1 MIKKEWQAILKNK
14 FFIVIIVALA
24 TIPALYN
31 LIFLSSMWDPY
42 GKISDLPVAVVNE
55 DKSATVNGK
64 TVNLG
69 DDLVDELGKS
79 HDLDY
84 HFVSNK
90 TAQKGLKD
98 DKYYMQITIPSD
110 FSKNAG
116 SLVSNDPMNAVIHYQ
131 TSVGHNFIASKMSD
145 SAMEKLKEK
154 VSENI
159 TKTYTKTIFE
169 NLTTLSDGVTKAAD
183 GSAQL
188 VNGSGEL
195 KSGADQI
202 AINLDKL
209 SSSSLTFKDGAE
221 TLNVGLGKYTAGVS
235 TLATGANDL
244 SQAVTNYTN
253 GATQIA
259 NGNSQLNASTE
270 QLSAGISELSTKTQE
285 VDELVAG
292 SAKLS
297 QGLSQLSDGLTLKNA
312 SDIESLEGGL
322 ELLNQKIQDYK
333 TAVSKTSIPPEIAL
347 DFANIAASLQTMS
360 NGAKAEQEE
369 KMTKLVATDA
379 YQKAT
384 DEEKAT
390 LASLTVPNAVSNIQN
405 IESSLADLQ
414 LQLTIMQNKN
424 VAIVSQLAD
433 SSRGLLPTAKGAL
446 AQLVTGFATAK
457 GSVDSI
463 FVPGAQQISTGTA
476 QLKNELTTGATKLTA
491 GVSQFST
498 ATAKLNTGAQNLV
511 SNNAQLT
518 AGAAKLAT
526 GANQLNQNS
535 GQLIDGSGQL
545 ANGAGQISN
554 GSTQLATGANTLTT
568 GIGTLQNGA
577 TTLASGLG
585 EAKTKLAEN
594 QTNQSNAEKIA
605 KPLKITHS
613 DKDNSP
619 KNGVGMAPYMMSVAL
634 FVGAVATNMI
644 IAGTLSGEKAKN
656 RRDYILGRLAVNG
669 VIAVGE
675 GVLVY
680 LAVHVLGLSANH
692 EFAMFGF
699 TILVAFTFMFI
710 VTFFN
715 TWLGKPGAFLMLILL
730 LLQLAASAGT
740 YPLAL
745 TGSFFQKINPWMP
758 MTYAVTGFRQVIS
771 LAGHIGHETGILL
784 ILSIVSVVLLA
795 FVGIKKEAKTKVK

>member
-1 MIKKEWQAILKNK
+1 MIKKEWQAIRKNK

-55 DKSATVNGK
+55 DKSATINGK

-79 HDLDY
+79 RDLDY
-84 HFVSNK
+84 HFVSNR

-116 SLVSNDPMNAVIHYQ
+116 SLVSNDPTDAVIHYQ
-131 TSVGHNFIASKMSD
+131 TSVGHNFIASKMSE

-183 GSAQL
+183 GSNQL

-195 KSGADQI
+195 KSGANQI
-202 AINLDKL
+202 ATNLDKL

-221 TLNVGLGKYTAGVS
+221 TLNVGLGQYTAGVT
-235 TLATGANDL
+235 TLSNGANDL
-244 SQAVTNYTN
+244 SQAVTKYTN
-253 GATQIA
+253 GATQVA
-259 NGNSQLNASTE
+259 EGNSKLNAASG
-270 QLSAGISELSTKTQE
+270 QLSEKLNDIDQLVKGSSDLSNGLSELSK
-285 VDELVAG
+285 G
-292 SAKLS
+292 M
-297 QGLSQLSDGLTLKNA
+297 TLA
-312 SDIESLEGGL
+312 PDV
-322 ELLNQKIQDYK
+322 Q
-333 TAVSKTSIPPEIAL
+333 
-347 DFANIAASLQTMS
+347 ANIAALQEQLSPLNEGIQAYNQSVQNSAIPESLTQDLINIDATL
-360 NGAKAEQEE
+360 Q
-369 KMTKLVATDA
+369 KMQADQATKLTTLKETDA
-379 YQKAT
+379 YKGASEVDKQTLEGLITIDKNEFNLLSTAANDLQTQLTALKAAQDVNKAT
-384 DEEKAT
+384 IAQLST
-390 LASLTVPNAVSNIQN
+390 RLTTAKNAVDTQI
-405 IESSLADLQ
+405 
-414 LQLTIMQNKN
+414 
-424 VAIVSQLAD
+424 
-433 SSRGLLPTAKGAL
+433 LP
-446 AQLVTGFATAK
+446 V
-457 GSVDSI
+457 
-463 FVPGAQQISTGTA
+463 AQQISAGTA
-476 QLKNELTTGATKLTA
+476 LLKNQLTA

-498 ATAKLNTGAQNLV
+498 ATAQLNTGAQNLV

-535 GQLIDGSGQL
+535 AKLLEGSGQL
-545 ANGAGQISN
+545 ATGAGQISN

-577 TTLASGLG
+577 STLATGLG
-585 EAKTKLAEN
+585 EAKTKLATN
-594 QTNQSNAEKIA
+594 QTKQTNAEKIA
-605 KPLKITHS
+605 KPLKLTHT

-619 KNGVGMAPYMMSVAL
+619 ENGVGMAPYMMSVAL

-644 IAGTLSGEKAKN
+644 ISGTLSGEKAKH
-656 RRDYILGRLAVNG
+656 RRDYLLGRLAVNG

-675 GVLVY
+675 GILVY

-745 TGSFFQKINPWMP
+745 TSTFFQKINPWMP

-771 LAGHIGHETGILL
+771 LTGQIGQETGILL
-784 ILSIVSVVLLA
+784 VLSIISLVLLA
-795 FVGIKKEAKTKVK
+795 LVGNKKAKS

>member
-116 SLVSNDPMNAVIHYQ
+116 SLVSNDPTNAVIHYQ

-183 GSAQL
+183 GSDQL

-202 AINLDKL
+202 ATNLDKL

-259 NGNSQLNASTE
+259 NGNSQLNAASG
-270 QLSAGISELSTKTQE
+270 QLSEKLNDIDQLVKGSSDLSNGLSELSKGMT
-285 VDELVAG
+285 
-292 SAKLS
+292 
-297 QGLSQLSDGLTLKNA
+297 LTPNV
-312 SDIESLEGGL
+312 
-322 ELLNQKIQDYK
+322 Q
-333 TAVSKTSIPPEIAL
+333 
-347 DFANIAASLQTMS
+347 ANIAALQAQLSPLNEGIQAYNQGVQNSAIPESLTQDLINIGATLQKMQADQATKLTTLRGTDTYKGASEVDKQTLEGLVTIDQNEFNVLSTAANDLQTQLT
-360 NGAKAEQEE
+360 ALKAAQD
-369 KMTKLVATDA
+369 VN
-379 YQKAT
+379 KAT
-384 DEEKAT
+384 VAKIAGG
-390 LASLTVPNAVSNIQN
+390 SNI
-405 IESSLADLQ
+405 
-414 LQLTIMQNKN
+414 
-424 VAIVSQLAD
+424 
-433 SSRGLLPTAKGAL
+433 AL
-446 AQLVTGFATAK
+446 
-457 GSVDSI
+457 
-463 FVPGAQQISTGTA
+463 PGAQQISAGTA
-476 QLKNELTTGATKLTA
+476 LLKNQLTA
-491 GVSQFST
+491 GVSQFSA

>member
-1 MIKKEWQAILKNK
+1 MIKKEWQAIRKNK

-55 DKSATVNGK
+55 DKSATINGK

-79 HDLDY
+79 RDLDY
-84 HFVSNK
+84 HFVSNR

-116 SLVSNDPMNAVIHYQ
+116 SLVSNDPTDAVIHYQ
-131 TSVGHNFIASKMSD
+131 TSVGHNFIASKMSE

-183 GSAQL
+183 GSNQL

-195 KSGADQI
+195 KSGANQI
-202 AINLDKL
+202 ATNLDKL

-221 TLNVGLGKYTAGVS
+221 TLNVGLGQYTAGVT
-235 TLATGANDL
+235 TLSNGANDL
-244 SQAVTNYTN
+244 SQAVTKYTN
-253 GATQIA
+253 GATQVA
-259 NGNSQLNASTE
+259 EGNSKLNAASG
-270 QLSAGISELSTKTQE
+270 QLSEKLNDIDQLVKGSSDLSNGLSELSK
-285 VDELVAG
+285 G
-292 SAKLS
+292 M
-297 QGLSQLSDGLTLKNA
+297 TLA
-312 SDIESLEGGL
+312 PDV
-322 ELLNQKIQDYK
+322 Q
-333 TAVSKTSIPPEIAL
+333 
-347 DFANIAASLQTMS
+347 ANIAALQEQLSPLNEGIQAYNQSVQNSAIPESLTQDLINIDATL
-360 NGAKAEQEE
+360 Q
-369 KMTKLVATDA
+369 KMQADQADQATKLTTLKETDA
-379 YQKAT
+379 YKGASEVDKQTLEGLITIDKNEFNLLSTAANDLQTQLTALKAAQDVNKAT
-384 DEEKAT
+384 IAQLST
-390 LASLTVPNAVSNIQN
+390 RLTTAKNAVDTQI
-405 IESSLADLQ
+405 
-414 LQLTIMQNKN
+414 
-424 VAIVSQLAD
+424 
-433 SSRGLLPTAKGAL
+433 LP
-446 AQLVTGFATAK
+446 V
-457 GSVDSI
+457 
-463 FVPGAQQISTGTA
+463 AQQISAGTA
-476 QLKNELTTGATKLTA
+476 LLKNQLTA

-498 ATAKLNTGAQNLV
+498 ATAQLNTGAQNLV

-535 GQLIDGSGQL
+535 AKLLEGSGQL
-545 ANGAGQISN
+545 ATGAGQISN

-577 TTLASGLG
+577 STLATGLG
-585 EAKTKLAEN
+585 EAKTKLATN
-594 QTNQSNAEKIA
+594 QTKQTNAEKIA
-605 KPLKITHS
+605 KPLKLTHT

-619 KNGVGMAPYMMSVAL
+619 ENGVGMAPYMMSVAL

-644 IAGTLSGEKAKN
+644 ISGTLSGEKAKH
-656 RRDYILGRLAVNG
+656 RRDYLLGRLAVNG

-675 GVLVY
+675 GILVY

-745 TGSFFQKINPWMP
+745 TSTFFQKINPWMP

-771 LAGHIGHETGILL
+771 LTGQIGQETGILL
-784 ILSIVSVVLLA
+784 VLSIISLVLLA
-795 FVGIKKEAKTKVK
+795 LVGNKKAKS

>member
-116 SLVSNDPMNAVIHYQ
+116 SLVSINPTNAVIHYQ

-183 GSAQL
+183 GSDQL

-195 KSGADQI
+195 KSGSDQI
-202 AINLDKL
+202 ATNLDKL

-259 NGNSQLNASTE
+259 NGNSQLNAASG
-270 QLSAGISELSTKTQE
+270 QLSAGLSEFSTKTQE
-285 VDELVAG
+285 VDKLVAG
-292 SAKLS
+292 SQELS
-297 QGLSQLSDGLTLKNA
+297 QGLRDLSTGL
-312 SDIESLEGGL
+312 D
-322 ELLNQKIQDYK
+322 
-333 TAVSKTSIPPEIAL
+333 VSKQITAIQTQLGVLNPSIKNYNNDVQSAGIPDKLQQDFTAINTAL
-347 DFANIAASLQTMS
+347 Q
-360 NGAKAEQEE
+360 
-369 KMTKLVATDA
+369 
-379 YQKAT
+379 
-384 DEEKAT
+384 
-390 LASLTVPNAVSNIQN
+390 
-405 IESSLADLQ
+405 
-414 LQLTIMQNKN
+414 
-424 VAIVSQLAD
+424 
-433 SSRGLLPTAKGAL
+433 
-446 AQLVTGFATAK
+446 QLVTQEASKMTELKATAAYTGATPDEQTK
-457 GSVDSI
+457 LESLVSLNPTETQAIQRPVTDLQTQITALQDEQTKISGPATVSNSVLSDPNLGLPALKLGI
-463 FVPGAQQISTGTA
+463 EKAKTDIDTGLLPGAQQISTRTA

-491 GVSQFST
+491 GVSQFSA

-535 GQLIDGSGQL
+535 AKLLDGSGQL
-545 ANGAGQISN
+545 ADGAGQISN
-554 GSTQLATGANTLTT
+554 GSSQLATGATTLTT

-577 TTLASGLG
+577 RTLATGLG

-594 QTNQSNAEKIA
+594 QTSQTNAEKIA
-605 KPLKITHS
+605 SPLKITHS

-656 RRDYILGRLAVNG
+656 RRDYLLARLAVNG

-680 LAVHVLGLSANH
+680 LAVHMLGLSANH
-692 EFAMFGF
+692 ELAMFGF

-745 TGSFFQKINPWMP
+745 TGVFFQKINPWMP
-758 MTYAVTGFRQVIS
+758 MTYAVSGFRQVIS
-771 LAGHIGHETGILL
+771 LAGHIGQDVGILL
-784 ILSIVSVVLLA
+784 VLSIVSLVLLA
-795 FVGIKKEAKTKVK
+795 FVGNKKAAGTKAH

>member
-1 MIKKEWQAILKNK
+1 MIKKEWQAIRKNK

-55 DKSATVNGK
+55 DKSATINGK

-79 HDLDY
+79 RDLDY
-84 HFVSNK
+84 HFVSNR

-116 SLVSNDPMNAVIHYQ
+116 SLVSNDPTDAVIHYQ
-131 TSVGHNFIASKMSD
+131 TSVGHNFIASKMSE

-183 GSAQL
+183 GSDQL

-195 KSGADQI
+195 KSGANQI
-202 AINLDKL
+202 ATNLDKL

-221 TLNVGLGKYTAGVS
+221 TLNVGLGQYTAGVT
-235 TLATGANDL
+235 TLSNGANDL
-244 SQAVTNYTN
+244 SQAVTKYTN
-253 GATQIA
+253 GATQVA
-259 NGNSQLNASTE
+259 EGNSKLNAASG
-270 QLSAGISELSTKTQE
+270 QLSEKLNDIDQLVKGSSDLSNGLSELSK
-285 VDELVAG
+285 G
-292 SAKLS
+292 M
-297 QGLSQLSDGLTLKNA
+297 TLA
-312 SDIESLEGGL
+312 PDV
-322 ELLNQKIQDYK
+322 Q
-333 TAVSKTSIPPEIAL
+333 
-347 DFANIAASLQTMS
+347 ANIAALQEQLSPLNEGIQAYNQSVQNSAIPESLTQDLINIDATL
-360 NGAKAEQEE
+360 Q
-369 KMTKLVATDA
+369 KMQADQADQATKLTTLKETDA
-379 YQKAT
+379 YKGASEVDKQTLEGLITIDKNEFNLLSTAANDLQTQLTALKAAQDVNKAT
-384 DEEKAT
+384 IAQLST
-390 LASLTVPNAVSNIQN
+390 RLTTAKNAVDTQI
-405 IESSLADLQ
+405 L
-414 LQLTIMQNKN
+414 
-424 VAIVSQLAD
+424 
-433 SSRGLLPTAKGAL
+433 
-446 AQLVTGFATAK
+446 
-457 GSVDSI
+457 
-463 FVPGAQQISTGTA
+463 PGAQQISAGTA
-476 QLKNELTTGATKLTA
+476 LLKNQLTA

-498 ATAKLNTGAQNLV
+498 ATAQLNTGAQNLV

-535 GQLIDGSGQL
+535 AKLLEGSGQL
-545 ANGAGQISN
+545 ATGAGQISN

-577 TTLASGLG
+577 STLATGLG
-585 EAKTKLAEN
+585 EAKTKLATN
-594 QTNQSNAEKIA
+594 QTKQTNAEKIA
-605 KPLKITHS
+605 KPLKLTHT

-619 KNGVGMAPYMMSVAL
+619 ENGVGMAPYMMSVAL

-644 IAGTLSGEKAKN
+644 ISGTLSGEKAKH
-656 RRDYILGRLAVNG
+656 RRDYLLGRLAVNG

-675 GVLVY
+675 GILVY

-745 TGSFFQKINPWMP
+745 TSTFFQKINPWMP

-771 LAGHIGHETGILL
+771 LTGQIGQETGILL
-784 ILSIVSVVLLA
+784 VLSIISLVLLA
-795 FVGIKKEAKTKVK
+795 LVGNKKAKS

>member
-116 SLVSNDPMNAVIHYQ
+116 SLVSNNPTNAVIHYQ

-183 GSAQL
+183 GSDQL

-202 AINLDKL
+202 ATNLDKL

-221 TLNVGLGKYTAGVS
+221 TLNVGLGQYTAGVT
-235 TLATGANDL
+235 TLSNGANDL
-244 SQAVTNYTN
+244 SQAVTKYTN
-253 GATQIA
+253 GAAKIA
-259 NGNSQLNASTE
+259 NGSNQLNMATD
-270 QLSAGISELSTKTQE
+270 QLSEKINGIDQLVNGTVTLSNGLDELSSKLTVAPENQEKIAELLKGLVPLNNGIQAYNKSVQNAQILDSLTQDLMTINATLQKIQADQATKLTTLQGTDAYKKASLVDQQTLEGLIKVDLTELSTLSTATADLQSTQ
-285 VDELVAG
+285 
-292 SAKLS
+292 
-297 QGLSQLSDGLTLKNA
+297 LTALKNT
-312 SDIESLEGGL
+312 
-322 ELLNQKIQDYK
+322 QD
-333 TAVSKTSIPPEIAL
+333 V
-347 DFANIAASLQTMS
+347 N
-360 NGAKAEQEE
+360 
-369 KMTKLVATDA
+369 
-379 YQKAT
+379 
-384 DEEKAT
+384 KAT
-390 LASLTVPNAVSNIQN
+390 LALLAAKSNQALLGANQAITDLSSGLTAAKTGV
-405 IESSLADLQ
+405 D
-414 LQLTIMQNKN
+414 TK
-424 VAIVSQLAD
+424 
-433 SSRGLLPTAKGAL
+433 LL
-446 AQLVTGFATAK
+446 
-457 GSVDSI
+457 
-463 FVPGAQQISTGTA
+463 PGAQQISSGTTLLKE
-476 QLKNELTTGATKLTA
+476 QLTS
-491 GVSQFST
+491 GVSQFSA
-498 ATAKLNTGAQNLV
+498 ATAQLNTGAQTLV

-535 GQLIDGSGQL
+535 AKLLDGSGQL
-545 ANGAGQISN
+545 ADGAGQISN
-554 GSTQLATGANTLTT
+554 GSSQLATGATTLTT

-577 TTLASGLG
+577 RTLATGLG

-594 QTNQSNAEKIA
+594 QTSQTNAEKIA
-605 KPLKITHS
+605 SPLKITHS

-656 RRDYILGRLAVNG
+656 RRDYLLARLAVNG

-680 LAVHVLGLSANH
+680 LAVHMLGLSANH
-692 EFAMFGF
+692 ELAMFGF

-745 TGSFFQKINPWMP
+745 TGVFFQKINPWMP
-758 MTYAVTGFRQVIS
+758 MTYAVSGFRQVIS
-771 LAGHIGHETGILL
+771 LAGHIGQDVGILL
-784 ILSIVSVVLLA
+784 VLSIVSLVLLA
-795 FVGIKKEAKTKVK
+795 FVGNKKAAGTKAH

>member
-1 MIKKEWQAILKNK
+1 MIKKEWQAIRKNK

-55 DKSATVNGK
+55 DKSATINGK

-79 HDLDY
+79 RDLDY
-84 HFVSNK
+84 HFVSNRA
-90 TAQKGLKD
+90 AQKGLKD

-116 SLVSNDPMNAVIHYQ
+116 SLVSNDPTDAVIHYQ
-131 TSVGHNFIASKMSD
+131 TSVGHNFIASKMSE

-183 GSAQL
+183 GSDQL

-195 KSGADQI
+195 KSGANQI
-202 AINLDKL
+202 ATNLDKL

-221 TLNVGLGKYTAGVS
+221 TLNVGLGQYTAGVT
-235 TLATGANDL
+235 TLSNGANDL
-244 SQAVTNYTN
+244 SQAVTKYTN
-253 GATQIA
+253 GATQVA
-259 NGNSQLNASTE
+259 EGNSKLNAASG
-270 QLSAGISELSTKTQE
+270 QLSEKLNDIDQLVKGSSDLSNGLSELSK
-285 VDELVAG
+285 G
-292 SAKLS
+292 M
-297 QGLSQLSDGLTLKNA
+297 TLA
-312 SDIESLEGGL
+312 PDV
-322 ELLNQKIQDYK
+322 Q
-333 TAVSKTSIPPEIAL
+333 
-347 DFANIAASLQTMS
+347 ANIAALQEQLSPLNEGIQAYNQSVQNSAIPESLTQDLINIDATL
-360 NGAKAEQEE
+360 Q
-369 KMTKLVATDA
+369 KMQADQADQATKLTTLKETDA
-379 YQKAT
+379 YKGASEVDKQTLEGLITIDKNEFNLLSTAANDLQTQLTALKAAQDVNKAT
-384 DEEKAT
+384 IAQLST
-390 LASLTVPNAVSNIQN
+390 RLTTAKNAVDTQI
-405 IESSLADLQ
+405 
-414 LQLTIMQNKN
+414 
-424 VAIVSQLAD
+424 
-433 SSRGLLPTAKGAL
+433 LP
-446 AQLVTGFATAK
+446 V
-457 GSVDSI
+457 
-463 FVPGAQQISTGTA
+463 AQQISAGTA
-476 QLKNELTTGATKLTA
+476 LLKNQLTA

-498 ATAKLNTGAQNLV
+498 ATAQLNTGAQNLV

-535 GQLIDGSGQL
+535 AKLLEGSGQL
-545 ANGAGQISN
+545 ATGAGQISN

-577 TTLASGLG
+577 STLATGLG
-585 EAKTKLAEN
+585 EAKTKLATN
-594 QTNQSNAEKIA
+594 QTKQTNAEKIA
-605 KPLKITHS
+605 KPLKLTHT

-619 KNGVGMAPYMMSVAL
+619 ENGVGMAPYMMSVAL

-644 IAGTLSGEKAKN
+644 ISGTLSGEKAKH
-656 RRDYILGRLAVNG
+656 RRDYLLGRLAVNG

-675 GVLVY
+675 GILVY

-745 TGSFFQKINPWMP
+745 TSTFFQKINPWMP

-771 LAGHIGHETGILL
+771 LTGQIGQETGILL
-784 ILSIVSVVLLA
+784 VLSIISLVLLA
-795 FVGIKKEAKTKVK
+795 LVGNKKAKS

>member
-116 SLVSNDPMNAVIHYQ
+116 SLVSNNPTNAVIHYQ

-183 GSAQL
+183 GSDQL

-202 AINLDKL
+202 ATNLDKL

-259 NGNSQLNASTE
+259 NGNSQLNTASG
-270 QLSAGISELSTKTQE
+270 QLSEKLNDIDQLVNGSTDLRNALSDLSNKLTVTPEKQAAMAKLVKGLADFNTKIQAYYNGIQNPEIQNTLNQYVATIGDDIQQIQTDQENKLSELKNT
-285 VDELVAG
+285 AIYI
-292 SAKLS
+292 
-297 QGLSQLSDGLTLKNA
+297 NA
-312 SDIESLEGGL
+312 SAD
-322 ELLNQKIQDYK
+322 D
-333 TAVSKTSIPPEIAL
+333 
-347 DFANIAASLQTMS
+347 
-360 NGAKAEQEE
+360 
-369 KMTKLVATDA
+369 
-379 YQKAT
+379 
-384 DEEKAT
+384 KAT
-390 LASLTVPNAVSNIQN
+390 LERLVSINQSDITTAKTAIAALQQTLTVMNTTT
-405 IESSLADLQ
+405 LA
-414 LQLTIMQNKN
+414 N
-424 VAIVSQLAD
+424 VKQLAD
-433 SSRGLLPTAKGAL
+433 GSTQATQSATQAISDLSTGL
-446 AQLVTGFATAK
+446 ATAK
-457 GSVDSI
+457 NAVDTQ
-463 FVPGAQQISTGTA
+463 VLPGAQKISDGTA
-476 QLKNELTTGATKLTA
+476 FLKDQLTA
-491 GVSQFST
+491 GVSQFSA
-498 ATAKLNTGAQNLV
+498 ATAKLNTGAQTLV

-535 GQLIDGSGQL
+535 AKLLEGSGQL
-545 ANGAGQISN
+545 ANGAGQISD

-577 TTLASGLG
+577 RTLATGLG
-585 EAKTKLAEN
+585 DAKTKLAEN
-594 QTNQSNAEKIA
+594 QTDQSNAEKIA
-605 KPLKITHS
+605 KPLKITHN

-656 RRDYILGRLAVNG
+656 RRDYLLARLAVNG

-745 TGSFFQKINPWMP
+745 TGVFFQKINPWMP
-758 MTYAVTGFRQVIS
+758 MTYAVSGFRQVIS
-771 LAGHIGHETGILL
+771 LAGHIGQDVGILL
-784 ILSIVSVVLLA
+784 VLSIVSLVLLA
-795 FVGIKKEAKTKVK
+795 FVGNKKAAGTKAH

>member
-1 MIKKEWQAILKNK
+1 MIKKEWQAIRKNK

-55 DKSATVNGK
+55 DKSATINGK

-79 HDLDY
+79 RDLDY
-84 HFVSNK
+84 HFVSNR

-116 SLVSNDPMNAVIHYQ
+116 SLVSNDPTDAVIHYQ
-131 TSVGHNFIASKMSD
+131 TSVGHNFIASKMSE

-183 GSAQL
+183 GSDQL

-195 KSGADQI
+195 KSGANQI
-202 AINLDKL
+202 ATNLDKL

-221 TLNVGLGKYTAGVS
+221 TLNVGLGQYTAGVT
-235 TLATGANDL
+235 TLSNGANDL
-244 SQAVTNYTN
+244 SQAVTKYTN
-253 GATQIA
+253 GATQVA
-259 NGNSQLNASTE
+259 EGNSKLNAASG
-270 QLSAGISELSTKTQE
+270 QLSEKLNDIDQLVKGSSDLSNDLSELSK
-285 VDELVAG
+285 G
-292 SAKLS
+292 M
-297 QGLSQLSDGLTLKNA
+297 TLA
-312 SDIESLEGGL
+312 PDV
-322 ELLNQKIQDYK
+322 Q
-333 TAVSKTSIPPEIAL
+333 
-347 DFANIAASLQTMS
+347 ANIAALQEQLSPLNEGIQAYNQSVQNSAIPESLTQDLI
-360 NGAKAEQEE
+360 NIGATLQ
-369 KMTKLVATDA
+369 KMQADQATKLTTLKETDA
-379 YQKAT
+379 YKGASEVDKQTLEGLITIDKNEFNLLSTAANDLQTQLTALKAAQDVNKAT
-384 DEEKAT
+384 IAQLST
-390 LASLTVPNAVSNIQN
+390 RLTTAKNAVDTQI
-405 IESSLADLQ
+405 L
-414 LQLTIMQNKN
+414 
-424 VAIVSQLAD
+424 
-433 SSRGLLPTAKGAL
+433 
-446 AQLVTGFATAK
+446 
-457 GSVDSI
+457 
-463 FVPGAQQISTGTA
+463 PGAQQISAGTA
-476 QLKNELTTGATKLTA
+476 LLKNQLTA
-491 GVSQFST
+491 DVSQFST
-498 ATAKLNTGAQNLV
+498 ATAQLNTGAQNLV

-535 GQLIDGSGQL
+535 AKLLEGSGQL
-545 ANGAGQISN
+545 ATGAGQISN

-577 TTLASGLG
+577 STLATGLG
-585 EAKTKLAEN
+585 EAKTKLATN
-594 QTNQSNAEKIA
+594 QTKQTNAEKIA
-605 KPLKITHS
+605 KPLKLTHT

-619 KNGVGMAPYMMSVAL
+619 ENGVGMAPYMMSVAL

-644 IAGTLSGEKAKN
+644 ISGTLSGEKAKH
-656 RRDYILGRLAVNG
+656 RRDYLLGRLAVNG

-675 GVLVY
+675 GILVY

-745 TGSFFQKINPWMP
+745 TSTFFQKINPWMP

-771 LAGHIGHETGILL
+771 LTGQIGQETGILL
-784 ILSIVSVVLLA
+784 VLSIISLVLLA
-795 FVGIKKEAKTKVK
+795 LVGNKKAKS

>member
-69 DDLVDELGKS
+69 DDLIDELGKS
-79 HDLDY
+79 RDLDY

-116 SLVSNDPMNAVIHYQ
+116 SLVSNNPTNAVIHYQ

-169 NLTTLSDGVTKAAD
+169 NLTTLSEGVTKAAD
-183 GSAQL
+183 GSDQL
-188 VNGSGEL
+188 VNGSGDL
-195 KSGADQI
+195 KTGANLI
-202 AINLDKL
+202 ATNLDKL
-209 SSSSLTFKDGAE
+209 STSSLTFKDGAE
-221 TLNVGLGKYTAGVS
+221 TLNVGLGQYTAGVS
-235 TLATGANDL
+235 TLETGANDL

-259 NGNSQLNASTE
+259 NGNSQLNTASG
-270 QLSAGISELSTKTQE
+270 QLSEKLNDIDQLVKGSSDLRNGLSELSNKLTGTPEQQ
-285 VDELVAG
+285 AAM
-292 SAKLS
+292 AKLVK
-297 QGLSQLSDGLTLKNA
+297 GLADFNTKIQAYYNGIQNPEIQNTLNQYVATIGDDIQQIQTDQENKLSELKNTAIYINA
-312 SDIESLEGGL
+312 SAD
-322 ELLNQKIQDYK
+322 D
-333 TAVSKTSIPPEIAL
+333 
-347 DFANIAASLQTMS
+347 
-360 NGAKAEQEE
+360 
-369 KMTKLVATDA
+369 
-379 YQKAT
+379 
-384 DEEKAT
+384 KAT
-390 LASLTVPNAVSNIQN
+390 LERLVSINQSDITTAKTAIAALQQTLTSMNATTLSNV
-405 IESSLADLQ
+405 
-414 LQLTIMQNKN
+414 K
-424 VAIVSQLAD
+424 QLAD
-433 SSRGLLPTAKGAL
+433 GSTQATQGATQAISDLSTGL
-446 AQLVTGFATAK
+446 ATAK
-457 GSVDSI
+457 NAVDTQ
-463 FVPGAQQISTGTA
+463 VLPGAQKISDGTVL
-476 QLKNELTTGATKLTA
+476 LKDQLTA
-491 GVSQFST
+491 GVSQFSA
-498 ATAKLNTGAQNLV
+498 ATAKLNTGAQTLV
-511 SNNAQLT
+511 INNAQLT

-535 GQLIDGSGQL
+535 AKLLEGSGQL
-545 ANGAGQISN
+545 ANGAGQISD

-577 TTLASGLG
+577 RTLATGLG
-585 EAKTKLAEN
+585 DAKTKLAEN
-594 QTNQSNAEKIA
+594 QTDQSNAEKIA
-605 KPLKITHS
+605 KPLKITHN

-656 RRDYILGRLAVNG
+656 RRDYLLARLAVNG

-745 TGSFFQKINPWMP
+745 TGVFFQKINPWMP
-758 MTYAVTGFRQVIS
+758 MTYAVSGFRQVIS
-771 LAGHIGHETGILL
+771 LAGHIGQDVGILL
-784 ILSIVSVVLLA
+784 VLSIVSLVLLA
-795 FVGIKKEAKTKVK
+795 FVGNKKAAGTKAH